1 MITQSLQLLTSLR
14 IKMLLPFSCVHENV
28 KGQVPEKNR
37 RLLADKDG
45 QPVYHCSLV
54 IVLGNTEHKENIS
67 KLQPEL

>member
-1 MITQSLQLLTSLR
+1 
-14 IKMLLPFSCVHENV
+14 MLLPFSCVHENV

-54 IVLGNTEHKENIS
+54 RVLGNTEHKENIS